1 MKKNIKNCIELI
13 EADEPQ
19 CLLDMNHY
27 ERIEGAG
34 LIPDLRHNR
43 SAHMTAAWRFAEKKR
58 ACIPMS
64 GADLSGYRYLTFSV
78 FSTLGAGGSFSL
90 MLDSSPRGEGKNGYE
105 QTLLLTHDGWNDY
118 RVELPFMHAVGE
130 PLGWESIGSICFDC
144 AYGYQTNREETVL
157 YIDNL
162 YVWEEMAPP
171 LYTKLPEL
179 KGSAAFS
186 KMGGYAIVDRKR
198 IPNSID
204 GYDAKPFENED
215 GLWVPMAPVAGGI
228 AHAAVSDTVANTLS
242 FTYRRKKYSYAAD
255 EPFVTVNGERE
266 ALSFKPI
273 SRNGA
278 LFFPVQYVREFFR
291 WRQIYVDPM
300 GLILLS
306 NRKNVFDPA
315 KDESTVLQL
324 VSDLTFRRPQGA
336 TVLNDLRRRFPNPT
350 RGRLLAGF
358 DDLMR
363 LRRAVKTEP
372 QLSEYF
378 GRYQQTY
385 GKKSEVFLSAPATE
399 GGEGSVQ
406 ALALAEERLWAF
418 SLLYRATGEKLYC
431 DRARAEAEAVA
442 ALESWSVS
450 RETLGSISLA
460 MAVCYDWCHHV
471 WTEGQKAIVERA
483 MLRNGMRVGVSYYQG
498 KLPMW
503 QAGTTD
509 ACVMNAGM
517 LAMAL
522 ALCDVY
528 PETALK
534 LLNASLRNVEPC
546 FLAFAPDGGYAEGVG
561 AWEKSV
567 RALMLIVAMLN
578 KACGSDYGL
587 SAAPGFRST
596 SYFSVYN
603 ETVSGAWNYHN
614 RNADPIDSSSLFFFS
629 LMNLDPALAWM
640 RRQQLLSGKKQVTPF
655 DLLFFYPVEDTK
667 APRLALDTVYRK
679 ASLAMMRLGWDK
691 EANVLGLHGG
701 SNRVSDGDLDAGGFI
716 LEMGGERFFCET
728 GGEET
733 LPMMLRRRAVG
744 QNTLIVD
751 PTEEPYPDQNPGASV
766 PLAEMRSDAARAY
779 AVVDLSSTNDLLLR
793 AKRGAM
799 LTENRSVAVIQD
811 ELSVSEPT
819 RVLWNVWTRAEVKL
833 NKSGRI
839 AKLTQNGKTLLCKL
853 GGVGHPARFE
863 TETFE
868 ESGMTRLYV
877 SFEVS
882 ERARMAVSCKLM
894 TENTVASERLYELT
908 PISNWSK

>member
-1 MKKNIKNCIELI
+1 MKKNLKNCIELI

-58 ACIPMS
+58 ACISMS

-90 MLDSSPRGEGKNGYE
+90 MLDSSENGEGENGYE
-105 QTLLLTHDGWNDY
+105 KTLPLTHDGWNDY
-118 RVELPFMHAVGE
+118 RVELPFMRAVGE
-130 PLGWESIGSICFDC
+130 PLGWDHIGSICFDC
-144 AYGYQTNREETVL
+144 QYGFQTNREETVL

-162 YVWEEMAPP
+162 FVWEEMAPP
-171 LYTKLPEL
+171 LYTKMPEL
-179 KGSAAFS
+179 KGAAAIS
-186 KMGGYAIVDRKR
+186 RTGGYAIVDRKR
-198 IPNSID
+198 IPNSIE
-204 GYDAKPFENED
+204 GYDAKPFEDED

-228 AHAAVSDTVANTLS
+228 AHAAISDTLANTLS
-242 FTYRRKKYSYAAD
+242 FTYRRKKYSYAAG
-255 EPFVTVNGERE
+255 EAFVTVNGERQ

-273 SRNGA
+273 VREGA
-278 LFFPVQYVREFFR
+278 LFFPVHYVREFFR

-306 NRKNVFDPA
+306 NRKNVFDPLR
-315 KDESTVLQL
+315 DEKTVLRL
-324 VSDLTFRRPQGA
+324 IADLTFRRPAGA

-363 LRRAVKTEP
+363 LRRAVKSEP
-372 QLSEYF
+372 QLCEYF
-378 GRYQQTY
+378 ERFQKIY
-385 GKKSEVFLSAPATE
+385 GKKSEAFLASPAVQD
-399 GGEGSVQ
+399 GEGSTEILT
-406 ALALAEERLWAF
+406 LAADRLWGFAMM
-418 SLLYRATGEKLYC
+418 YRATGEKVYC

-442 ALESWSVS
+442 SLESWTVS
-450 RETLGSISLA
+450 RQILGNLSLA
-460 MAVCYDWCHHV
+460 MALCYDWCHHV
-471 WTEGQKAIVERA
+471 WSEGQKAVIERA
-483 MLRNGMRVGVSYYQG
+483 MLRNGMRVGVSIYQG

-503 QAGTTD
+503 QAGGTD
-509 ACVMNAGM
+509 ACAVNAGM

-534 LLNASLRNVEPC
+534 LLNASLRNVEDC
-546 FLAFAPDGGYAEGVG
+546 FLAFAPDGGCAEGVG
-561 AWEKSV
+561 AWEKNV

-587 SAAPGFRST
+587 SSAPGFGDTAYYSI
-596 SYFSVYN
+596 YN

-614 RNADPIDSSSLFFFS
+614 CKDDAIDTSSLFFFS
-629 LMNLDPALAWM
+629 LMDRDPTLAWM
-640 RRQQLLSGKKQVTPF
+640 RRQQILSGKKQVSPF
-655 DLLFFYPVEDTK
+655 DLLFFYPVEDAK

-679 ASLAMMRLGWDK
+679 AGLAMMRSGWDK

-701 SNRVSDGDLDAGGFI
+701 SNRTPDGDLDAGSFL

-728 GGEET
+728 GGESA
-733 LPMMLRRRAVG
+733 LPLMLRRRAVG
-744 QNTLIVD
+744 QNTLIID
-751 PTEEPYPDQNPGASV
+751 PTEEPYPDQNPGAEVS
-766 PLAEMRSDAARAY
+766 LTEMRSDAEKAY
-779 AVVDLSSTNDLLLR
+779 AVLDMSSTNGLLLR

-799 LTENRSVAVIQD
+799 LTADRSIAIVQD
-811 ELSVSEPT
+811 EICVSGPT
-819 RVLWNVWTRAEVKL
+819 KAIWNAWTRAEVKL

-839 AKLTQNGKTLLCKL
+839 AKLTLNGKTLLCKM
-853 GGVGHPARFE
+853 GGVGHPAHFE
-863 TETFE
+863 TETYA
-868 ESGMTRLYV
+868 ESGLTRLYIA
-877 SFEVS
+877 FEVS
-882 ERARMAVSCKLM
+882 ERARLAISCKLM
-894 TENTVASERLYELT
+894 NESTVASERIYELT
-908 PISNWSK
+908 PISGWSK